1 MRKNSST
8 SVTALVTERD
18 VPGVIIRWEVYNTF
32 LSESE
37 SQLSYLVSTLLGW
50 QGGERDVNIWGPNSY
65 SNLPFFSKHMLN
77 YCSINRHYIFFN

>member
-50 QGGERDVNIWGPNSY
+50 QGGREMSIYGARTVILICHFFQNI
-65 SNLPFFSKHMLN
+65 
-77 YCSINRHYIFFN
+77 C